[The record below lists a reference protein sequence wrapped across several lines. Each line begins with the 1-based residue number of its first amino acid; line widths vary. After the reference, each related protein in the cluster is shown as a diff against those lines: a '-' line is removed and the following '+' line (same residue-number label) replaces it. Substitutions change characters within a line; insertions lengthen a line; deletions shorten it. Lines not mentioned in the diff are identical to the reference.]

1 MIDTNARAQ
10 PIRVLLLE
18 DSGFDAELLREHLL
32 AAWPGAVLHWVTGRA
47 DFVAALAHA
56 PDVVLSDYELPG
68 FSGRD
73 ALDLVRGRFAEL
85 PFIFVSGVIG
95 EDNAV
100 ELLKRGATDYVSKS
114 RLSRLPVV
122 VERALRESRVRAAR
136 AQAEAQLREADLLHA
151 RVVDSLPD
159 HAVILLDP
167 EGRVTA
173 WNRAATTI
181 FGYAADAI
189 AGRSASLLNTPED
202 VAAGVLARELAQAQ
216 AAGKADV
223 GGWLQRADGS
233 RLRAEGV
240 VTPLPGPDGS
250 PGGFCKL
257 VHDATAAYERAEAL
271 RRAKEDAER
280 ASHAKDRFLGMLSHE
295 LRTPLTPIAA
305 AAHVL
310 ERFAQVPERY
320 ADLLPMI
327 RRNVALESRLID
339 DLLDLTAVTAGKVRL
354 TLLPVDMHAIVRQV
368 LEMLEEPAR
377 AKSLDIV
384 LRLRAEHSV
393 VVADGARMHQVL
405 SNILRNAIK
414 FTPEGGRIELDTRCE
429 SGRFLFRCTDTG
441 IGIEAASLPRIF
453 SAFEQAGDD
462 VARQYGGLGLG
473 LTIAAGMVAE
483 HGGTL
488 TAASDGRNRG
498 ATFELGLEA
507 APFATP
513 APEKRVAASAPTPGT
528 GRHLLLV
535 EDSVDAA
542 DALRVML
549 EDHGY
554 RVTHAGTCAAALS
567 VAASVH
573 FDAVITDLGLPDGSG
588 IAIGQALS
596 GTTPVIA
603 LSGYGSTADRRECDA
618 AGFAA
623 HLLKPA
629 DPDQLMAALRRVL
642 TEGKVH

>member
-1 MIDTNARAQ
+1 MTDGAERQ
-10 PIRVLLLE
+10 RPIRVLLLE

-32 AAWPGAVLHWVTGRA
+32 VAWPGAVLHWVTGRA
-47 DFVAALAHA
+47 DFAAALDQG

-73 ALDLVRGRFAEL
+73 ALDLVRARSADL

-122 VERALRESRVRAAR
+122 VDRALRESRMRAAQ
-136 AQAEAQLREADLLHA
+136 AEAEAQLRKADLLHA

-159 HAVILLDP
+159 HAVILLDA

-189 AGRSASLLNTPED
+189 AGRSAALLNTPED

-257 VHDATAAYERAEAL
+257 VHDATVAYERAEAL

-280 ASHAKDRFLGMLSHE
+280 ASLAKDRFLGMLSHE

-354 TLLPVDMHAIVRQV
+354 TLAPVDMHALVHQV
-368 LEMLEEPAR
+368 LEMLEAQAR
-377 AKSLDIV
+377 VKSLDIV
-384 LRLRAEHSV
+384 LRLAAEHAV

-414 FTPEGGRIELDTRCE
+414 FTPEGGRIELGTRNE
-429 SGRFLFRCTDTG
+429 AGRFLFRCTDTG
-441 IGIEAASLPRIF
+441 IGIDAVSLPRIF
-453 SAFEQAGDD
+453 SAFEQAGED

-483 HGGTL
+483 HHGTL
-488 TAASDGRNRG
+488 TAASDGRDRG

-513 APEKRVAASAPTPGT
+513 APETRLSASAPTPGT

-542 DALRVML
+542 DALQVML

-567 VAASVH
+567 VAAQVR

-588 IAIGQALS
+588 IAIGHALS
-596 GTTPVIA
+596 ATTPVIA
-603 LSGYGSTADRRECDA
+603 LSGYGGAADRRECDE

-629 DPDQLMAALRRVL
+629 DPDQLVAALRRVL
-642 TEGKVH
+642 PGT

>member
-1 MIDTNARAQ
+1 MTEGDGRRH

-32 AAWPGAVLHWVTGRA
+32 ATWPSAALRWVTGRA
-47 DFVAALAHA
+47 DFVAALADP
-56 PDVVLSDYELPG
+56 PDVVLSDFELPG

-73 ALDLVRGRFAEL
+73 ALDLVRERSTDL

-122 VERALRESRVRAAR
+122 VERALRESHARAAR
-136 AQAEAQLREADLLHA
+136 VQAEAQLREADLLHA

-159 HAVILLDP
+159 HAVILLDA

-181 FGYAADAI
+181 FGYAVDAI
-189 AGRSASLLNTPED
+189 VGRSAALLNTAED
-202 VAAGVLARELAQAQ
+202 VAAGVLGNELALAR
-216 AAGKADV
+216 AAGKAEV
-223 GGWLQRADGS
+223 VGWLQRADGT

-240 VTPLPGPDGS
+240 VTPLPAGEGS

-280 ASHAKDRFLGMLSHE
+280 ASRAKDRFLGMLSHE

-339 DLLDLTAVTAGKVRL
+339 DLLDLTAVSAGKVRL
-354 TLLPVDMHAIVRQV
+354 TLTPVDMHAVLRQV
-368 LEMLEEPAR
+368 LEMLDEPAR
-377 AKSLDIV
+377 AKSLAV
-384 LRLRAEHSV
+384 GSRLEAEHAV

-414 FTPEGGRIELDTRCE
+414 FTPEGGRIDLHTRNDG
-429 SGRFLFRCTDTG
+429 GRFLFRCTDSG
-441 IGIEAASLPRIF
+441 IGIEPAALPQIF
-453 SAFEQAGDD
+453 SAFQQAGDD
-462 VARQYGGLGLG
+462 VARKYGGLGLG

-483 HGGTL
+483 HHGTL
-488 TAASDGRNRG
+488 TASSEGRDRG

-513 APEKRVAASAPTPGT
+513 APEKRLAAGPAAPSPGA
-528 GRHLLLV
+528 GRHVLLV

-542 DALRVML
+542 EALQVVL

-554 RVTHAGTCAAALS
+554 RVTHASTCAAALA
-567 VAASVH
+567 VAASVR
-573 FDAVITDLGLPDGSG
+573 FDAVVTDLGLPDGSG
-588 IAIGQALS
+588 IEIGRALS
-596 GTTPVIA
+596 ATTPVIA
-603 LSGYGSTADRRECDA
+603 LSGYGGAADRRECDE

-629 DPDQLMAALRRVL
+629 DPDQLEAALRRVL
-642 TEGKVH
+642 GGA

>member
-1 MIDTNARAQ
+1 MTDAGARAQ

-47 DFVAALAHA
+47 DFTGALDQA

-73 ALDLVRGRFAEL
+73 ALDLVRARSADL

-136 AQAEAQLREADLLHA
+136 AEAEAQLREADLLHA

-159 HAVILLDP
+159 HAVILLDA

-181 FGYAADAI
+181 FGYTLDAI
-189 AGRSASLLNTPED
+189 SGRSASLLNTPED
-202 VAAGVLARELAQAQ
+202 VAAGVLAHELSLAR

-280 ASHAKDRFLGMLSHE
+280 ASRAKDRFLGMLSHE

-310 ERFAQVPERY
+310 ERFAQVPDRY

-339 DLLDLTAVTAGKVRL
+339 DLLDLTAVAAGKVRL
-354 TLLPVDMHAIVRQV
+354 TLAPVDMHALLHQV
-368 LEMLEEPAR
+368 IEMLDEAVR
-377 AKSLDIV
+377 AKSIELG
-384 LRLRAEHSV
+384 LRLDAEHAV
-393 VVADGARMHQVL
+393 VIADGARMHQVL
-405 SNILRNAIK
+405 SNIVRNAIK
-414 FTPEGGRIELDTRCE
+414 FTPDGGRIDLGTRNEGGRFR
-429 SGRFLFRCTDTG
+429 FRCTDTG
-441 IGIEAASLPRIF
+441 IGIEADALPRIF
-453 SAFEQAGDD
+453 SAFEQAGED
-462 VARQYGGLGLG
+462 VARHYGGLGLG

-483 HGGTL
+483 HHGSL
-488 TAASDGRNRG
+488 TAASDGRDRG
-498 ATFELGLEA
+498 ATFELDLEA

-513 APEKRVAASAPTPGT
+513 APEERLSASAPTPGT
-528 GRHLLLV
+528 GLHLLLV

-542 DALRVML
+542 DALQVVL

-554 RVTHAGTCAAALS
+554 RVTRAATRAAALS
-567 VAASVH
+567 VAASVR
-573 FDAVITDLGLPDGSG
+573 FDVVVTDLGLPDGSG
-588 IAIGQALS
+588 IEIGRALS
-596 GTTPVIA
+596 PSTPVIA
-603 LSGYGSTADRRECDA
+603 LSGYGGPADRRECDE
-618 AGFAA
+618 AGFSA

-629 DPDQLMAALRRVL
+629 DPDQLVAALRRVL
-642 TEGKVH
+642 PGA

>member
-1 MIDTNARAQ
+1 MTEGDGRRH

-32 AAWPGAVLHWVTGRA
+32 ATWPSAALRWVTGRA
-47 DFVAALAHA
+47 DFVAALAD
-56 PDVVLSDYELPG
+56 PTDVVLSDFELPG

-73 ALDLVRGRFAEL
+73 ALDLVRERSTDL

-122 VERALRESRVRAAR
+122 VERALRESHARAAR
-136 AQAEAQLREADLLHA
+136 VQAEAQLREADLLHA

-159 HAVILLDP
+159 HAVILLDA

-181 FGYAADAI
+181 FGYAVDAI
-189 AGRSASLLNTPED
+189 VGRSAALLNTAED
-202 VAAGVLARELAQAQ
+202 VAAGVLGNELALAR
-216 AAGKADV
+216 AAGKAEV
-223 GGWLQRADGS
+223 VGWLQRADGT

-240 VTPLPGPDGS
+240 VTPLPAGEGS

-280 ASHAKDRFLGMLSHE
+280 ASRAKDRFLGMLSHE

-339 DLLDLTAVTAGKVRL
+339 DLLDLTAVSAGKVRL
-354 TLLPVDMHAIVRQV
+354 TLTPVDMHAVLRQV
-368 LEMLEEPAR
+368 LEMLDEPAR
-377 AKSLDIV
+377 AKSLAV
-384 LRLRAEHSV
+384 GSRLEAEHAV

-414 FTPEGGRIELDTRCE
+414 FTPEGGRIDLHTRNDG
-429 SGRFLFRCTDTG
+429 GRFLFRCTDSG
-441 IGIEAASLPRIF
+441 IGIEPAALPQIF
-453 SAFEQAGDD
+453 SAFQQAGDD
-462 VARQYGGLGLG
+462 VARKYGGLGLG

-483 HGGTL
+483 HHGTL
-488 TAASDGRNRG
+488 TASSEGRDRG

-513 APEKRVAASAPTPGT
+513 APEKR
-528 GRHLLLV
+528 L
-535 EDSVDAA
+535 
-542 DALRVML
+542 
-549 EDHGY
+549 
-554 RVTHAGTCAAALS
+554 
-567 VAASVH
+567 
-573 FDAVITDLGLPDGSG
+573 
-588 IAIGQALS
+588 
-596 GTTPVIA
+596 
-603 LSGYGSTADRRECDA
+603 A
-618 AGFAA
+618 AGPAA
-623 HLLKPA
+623 P
-629 DPDQLMAALRRVL
+629 
-642 TEGKVH
+642 